1 MEKNNPFDL
10 LTGSDRLKSP
20 VNLLLMA
27 ILVVLSSWLIGRMGI
42 TIGVG
47 LLILPFVFAFF
58 YLLFVYPVIGLYA
71 AVILGFFSLGLGRYV
86 DFQVGLLMDGILFL
100 TFLAMIFNRFYDRID
115 WSLAAKDVTLL
126 AFIWLGYCFLE
137 VINPEARSFAA
148 WLNGMRGIGMY
159 MFLLIVLALLLLNTN
174 RKIEYFLLLWGGLS
188 LLASLKG
195 IAQNLFGVDRYEQA
209 WLNAGAAQTHV
220 LFGKLRI
227 FSFLSDAGQFGA
239 NQAYSGVVALI
250 LALEEKVWWKKY
262 FFLIVALLGFYGMLL
277 SGTRGAISIPLAGMG
292 TYFVLKKNKA
302 VMLAGFISLVMV
314 FVFFKYTTI
323 GQGNQQIRRMRT
335 AFDPNDASFQVRL
348 ENQRTLATYLSS
360 RPFGGGLGHAG
371 VKAQKF
377 LPNAF
382 LSKIATDSW
391 YVMIWAE
398 LGVAGLLLHLFILFY
413 IVIKSA
419 YRIMNRIRDP
429 ILKVRMSAL
438 LAGMVGV
445 MVASYGNAVL
455 GTVPTAVTIY
465 ISMALLLNTKIL
477 DAPQEDNELKI
488 LNEKKFLSV

>member
-1 MEKNNPFDL
+1 MVRNNPFDL

-27 ILVVLSSWLIGRMGI
+27 ILVVLSSWLIGKMGI
-42 TIGVG
+42 TIGMG

-58 YLLFVYPVIGLYA
+58 YLLFVYPVVGLYA
-71 AVILGFFSLGLGRYV
+71 TVMLGFFSLGLGRYI

-100 TFLAMIFNRFYDRID
+100 TFLAMIFNKFYDKID
-115 WSLAAKDVTLL
+115 WTLAAKDVTLL
-126 AFIWLGYCFLE
+126 AFIWFGYCFLE

-159 MFLLIVLALLLLNTN
+159 MFLLIVLTLLLLNTN

-195 IAQNLFGVDRYEQA
+195 IAQNLFGVDSYEQA

-250 LALEEKVWWKKY
+250 LALEEKVWWKKS
-262 FFLIVALLGFYGMLL
+262 FFLTVAFLGFYGMLL

-314 FVFFKYTTI
+314 FIFFKYTTI

-335 AFDPNDASFQVRL
+335 AFDPKDASFQVRL
-348 ENQRTLATYLSS
+348 ENQRILKSYLAS
-360 RPFGGGLGHAG
+360 RPIGGGLGHAG
-371 VKAQKF
+371 VKAKKF

-382 LSKIATDSW
+382 LSNIATDSW

-398 LGVAGLLLHLFILFY
+398 LGVIGLLLHLFILFY
-413 IVIKSA
+413 IVIKSS

-465 ISMALLLNTKIL
+465 ISMALLLNTKKL
-477 DAPQEDNELKI
+477 DTQEEDKDLKI
-488 LNEKKFLSV
+488 LNEQKMLSA